1 MNHPTYPRRLEMT
14 LEDRLTLQQGWVYL
28 TGMQALVRLPLQQRY
43 NDNLRGFDTGGFIS
57 GYRGSPMGRYDM
69 ELWRAGELLKENNIV
84 FVPGVN
90 EELAATAAWGTQY
103 LEDQEMARVDG
114 VFSIWYGKGPGVDRA
129 LDALRHANHSGTS
142 RHGGILALAGDDHAA
157 RSSTV
162 VNFSDINFVSAGI
175 PVLYPANAQDVLDF
189 GLHGIAMSRYSGCVV
204 GMKLVTDVIE
214 GGRSVEVTQNLPAI
228 ELPEQQ
234 PLEAVGWAPLVREQR
249 LFDIRLPDAVCYAR
263 LNGLDRVIHENPDA
277 RIGIVTAGKA
287 YQDVEQGLRQGGY
300 RDGRL
305 GSVAL
310 SILKLGLIW
319 PIDPEAIRAFCQNI
333 DMLIVVEEKRPLIE
347 DQLRS
352 ILYEQ
357 ANQPVIIGKRF
368 ANGEPAFPSAD
379 EITPDQVLAII
390 TRVAHEHDPDCGL
403 STPQRRDLL
412 SAVAQV
418 TTRVPSYCPGCPHGR
433 STQVIDGSR
442 ALGGIG
448 CHSMAVLIDPV
459 KTSFFS
465 QMGGEGAMW
474 IGQSPFTDEKHVF
487 TNMGDGTYFHS
498 GILAIRAAVAANI
511 PITYKLLYNGFV
523 SMTGGQVLDGEISVP
538 RMIEQLHAEG
548 VGKIC
553 LVSDEPA
560 QYSNHRFPASTS
572 VHPREE
578 FVFLEKQLRDYPGVS
593 VLLFDQPCATERRRL
608 RKRGQWAEPDE
619 RVFINSEVCEGC
631 GDCSTISGCM
641 AIEPLETPLGRKRRI
656 NQSSCNKD
664 FSCLEG
670 FCPALVTVTGA
681 TPRKHNRE
689 LSFDTGAV
697 SIPEPQLPAI
707 NGSYAVL
714 VAGIGGA
721 GVVTV
726 GQTLALAAHLDGGY
740 SSNLDVTGLAQKYG
754 AVHSHIKIARY
765 ADNLLAT
772 RVAAAE
778 ADALIGCDIVVAAT
792 DESLKRANAETGRA
806 VVDTMLVPTSD
817 FSRNPDWQ
825 LDRTQMLKRIDAV
838 FQQRV
843 EYFEVQRIAQ
853 ALLGDAIYAN
863 TMLLGASWQQGAL
876 PLSKPAL
883 LRAIEL
889 NGVAVE
895 TNIEAF
901 ELGRLLIHDRACI
914 ESVLQQAMTETGNA
928 QVENQAPEKLL
939 DDRKTRLVAYQDEAY
954 AERYAR
960 SIERLAHRCR
970 AMGRGEELVAAATSY
985 YYKLLAFKDGWEIAR
1000 LHSDQKFS
1008 SALSESFD
1016 GEAKLKFY
1024 IGSWPFARRNSHTGE
1039 ITKRVVGA
1047 WLQRLFKL
1055 MAPLRF
1061 LRGSL
1066 LDPFRYS
1073 DEGKLARQLIE
1084 QYEDDMQLV
1093 HDRLTESNIGSAIR
1107 LLSLPEH
1114 IRGFGHVRVRH
1125 VQALSSEREILL
1137 NALQAGR

>member
-1 MNHPTYPRRLEMT
+1 MKHDSHSRRLEMT
-14 LEDRLTLQQGWVYL
+14 LEDRLTLRQGWVYL

-43 NDNLRGFDTGGFIS
+43 IDKLRGLDTGGFIS
-57 GYRGSPMGRYDM
+57 GYRGSPLGRYDM
-69 ELWRAGELLKENNIV
+69 ELWRAGELLKANNIV

-90 EELAATAAWGTQY
+90 EELAATAVWGTQY
-103 LEDQEMARVDG
+103 LEDQQMARVDG

-142 RHGGILALAGDDHAA
+142 KLGGILALAGDDHGA

-162 VNFSDINFVSAGI
+162 VNFSDTNFVSAGI
-175 PVLYPANAQDVLDF
+175 PVLYPANAQEVLDF
-189 GLHGIAMSRYSGCVV
+189 GLHGIAMSRYSGCVI

-214 GGRSVEVTQNLPAI
+214 GGRSVEVAQDLSDM

-234 PLEAVGWAPLVREQR
+234 PLKSVGWAPLIQEQR
-249 LFDIRLPDAVCYAR
+249 LFDIRLPDAITYAR
-263 LNGLDRVIHENPDA
+263 LNGLDKVIEDNPDA
-277 RIGIVTAGKA
+277 RIGIVSAGKSF
-287 YQDVEQGLRQGGY
+287 QDVEQGLRQGGY
-300 RDGRL
+300 RDGWL

-319 PIDPEAIRAFCQNI
+319 PIDSERIKAFCHNL
-333 DMLIVVEEKRPLIE
+333 DLLIVVEEKRPLIE

-352 ILYEQ
+352 ILYGQ
-357 ANQPVIIGKRF
+357 INQPTIIGKRF
-368 ANGEPAFPSAD
+368 TNGERAFPSAD
-379 EITPDQVLAII
+379 EIIPDQVIAIV
-390 TRVAHEHDPDCGL
+390 TRVALEQNPDCGL
-403 STPQRRDLL
+403 SVPQRSDLL
-412 SAVAQV
+412 SVVAQV
-418 TTRVPSYCPGCPHGR
+418 TTRLPSYCPGCPHGR

-448 CHSMAVLIDPV
+448 CHSMALLIDPTR
-459 KTSFFS
+459 TSFFS

-523 SMTGGQVLDGEISVP
+523 SMTGGQTIDGEISVP
-538 RMIEQLHAEG
+538 RMIEQLDAEG
-548 VGKIC
+548 VERIC
-553 LVSDEPA
+553 VVSDEPA
-560 QYSNHRFPASTS
+560 RYEKQQFPASTS
-572 VHPREE
+572 IHSRQEY
-578 FVFLEKQLRDYPGVS
+578 VFLEKQLRDYPGVS
-593 VLLFDQPCATERRRL
+593 VLLFDQACATERRRL
-608 RKRGQWAEPDE
+608 RKRGQWADPDE

-641 AIEPLETPLGRKRRI
+641 AIEPLETSLGRKRLI

-681 TPRKHNRE
+681 TPKKQNRNI
-689 LSFDTGAV
+689 SFDTGSI
-697 SIPEPQLPAI
+697 SIPDPKLPAI

-754 AVHSHIKIARY
+754 AVHSHIKIANT
-765 ADNLLAT
+765 AENLLAT
-772 RVAAAE
+772 RVAALE
-778 ADALIGCDIVVAAT
+778 ADALIGCDIVVTAT
-792 DESLKRANAETGRA
+792 DDSLNRVNAQTGLA
-806 VVDTMLVPTSD
+806 VVDTMLVPTCE

-825 LDRTQMLKRIDAV
+825 LDITQMLRRIDTV

-843 EYFEVQRIAQ
+843 EYFDVQKIAQ
-853 ALLGDAIYAN
+853 AFLGDAIYAN
-863 TMLLGASWQQGAL
+863 MILMGASWQQGAL

-883 LRAIEL
+883 LRALEL
-889 NGVAVE
+889 NGVEVE
-895 TNIEAF
+895 TNTEAF
-901 ELGRLLIHDRACI
+901 ELGRLLIHDCACI
-914 ESVLQQAMTETGNA
+914 ESVLQHTTIETSKVG
-928 QVENQAPEKLL
+928 VEGQNLEKLL
-939 DDRKTRLVAYQDEAY
+939 EDLKARLVAYQDKNY
-954 AERYAR
+954 ADRFAR
-960 SIERLAHRCR
+960 SIEHLAQRCEG
-970 AMGRGEELVAAATSY
+970 MDRGGEPVLAAARY

-1000 LHSDQKFS
+1000 LHSSRDFC
-1008 SALSESFD
+1008 AVLSESFD
-1016 GEAKLKFY
+1016 GEAKLRFY
-1024 IGSWPFARRNSHTGE
+1024 IGSWPFARRNPRTGE
-1039 ITKRVVGA
+1039 VTKRAVGP
-1047 WLQRLFKL
+1047 WLQRLFRL
-1055 MAPLRF
+1055 MVPMRL

-1066 LDPFRYS
+1066 LDPFLYTG
-1073 DEGKLARQLIE
+1073 EGKLSRQLIE
-1084 QYEDDMQLV
+1084 QYEADMQLV
-1093 HDRLTESNIGSAIR
+1093 YDRLTESNIDSATR

-1114 IRGFGHVRVRH
+1114 IRGFGRVRERH
-1125 VQALSSEREILL
+1125 VQAISSEREILINTL
-1137 NALQAGR
+1137 KGER

>member
-1 MNHPTYPRRLEMT
+1 MN
-14 LEDRLTLQQGWVYL
+14 LEDRLTLRQGWVYL

-43 NDNLRGFDTGGFIS
+43 NDKLRGLDTGGFIS

-69 ELWRAGELLKENNIV
+69 ELWRAGELLRENNIV

-103 LEDQEMARVDG
+103 VEDQQMARVDG

-142 RHGGILALAGDDHAA
+142 KHGGVLALAGDDHGA

-162 VNFSDINFVSAGI
+162 VNFSDTNFVSAGI

-214 GGRSVEVTQNLPAI
+214 GGSSVEITQDPKTI
-228 ELPEQQ
+228 ELPAQQ
-234 PLEAVGWAPLVREQR
+234 PLEPVGWAPLVREQR

-263 LNGLDRVIHENPDA
+263 LNGLDRVIHDNPDA
-277 RIGIVTAGKA
+277 RIGIVSAGKS

-319 PIDPEAIRAFCQNI
+319 PLDSERIKDFCRNL
-333 DMLIVVEEKRPLIE
+333 DLLIVVEEKRPLIE
-347 DQLRS
+347 DQVRQ
-352 ILYEQ
+352 ILYGQ
-357 ANQPVIIGKRF
+357 ANQPAITGKRF

-379 EITPDQVLAII
+379 EITPDQVTAIV
-390 TRVAHEHDPDCGL
+390 TRVALEQDPGCNL
-403 STPQRRDLL
+403 SIPRQHDLL
-412 SAVAQV
+412 SAIPQI
-418 TTRVPSYCPGCPHGR
+418 TTRLPSYCPGCPHGR

-523 SMTGGQVLDGEISVP
+523 SMTGGQVIDGEISVL
-538 RMIEQLHAEG
+538 RMIEQLNAEG

-553 LVSDEPA
+553 LVSDNPDE
-560 QYSNHRFPASTS
+560 YSKQRFPPTTS
-572 VHPREE
+572 IHSRDE
-578 FVFLEKQLRDYPGVS
+578 FVFVEKQLREYPGVS

-608 RKRGQWAEPDE
+608 RKRGLWADPDR

-670 FCPALVTVTGA
+670 FCPALVTVEGA
-681 TPRKHNRE
+681 TPRKNDRDV
-689 LSFDTGAV
+689 SFDAGAV
-697 SIPEPQLPAI
+697 SIPQPQLPAI
-707 NGSYAVL
+707 HGSYAVL

-726 GQTLALAAHLDGGY
+726 GQTLALAAHLDGCY

-754 AVHSHIKIARY
+754 AVHSHVKIARS
-765 ADNLLAT
+765 ADDLFAT
-772 RVAAAE
+772 RVATAE

-806 VVDTMLVPTSD
+806 VIDTMLVPTSA
-817 FSRNPDWQ
+817 FSRDPDWQ
-825 LDRTQMLKRIDAV
+825 LDDAQMVRRIDAI

-843 EYFEVQRIAQ
+843 EYFNVQKIAEV
-853 ALLGDAIYAN
+853 LLGDAIYAN

-901 ELGRLLIHDRACI
+901 ELGRLLIHDRADI
-914 ESVLQQAMTETGNA
+914 ESVVQQTAALTTAAGAGNDD
-928 QVENQAPEKLL
+928 PEKLL
-939 DDRKTRLVAYQDEAY
+939 EDRKTRLVAYQDEAY
-954 AERYAR
+954 ADRYAR
-960 SIERLAHRCR
+960 SIDRLAQRSKS
-970 AMGRGEELVAAATSY
+970 MGRSDELVAATARY
-985 YYKLLAFKDGWEIAR
+985 FYKLLAFKDGWEVAR
-1000 LHSDQKFS
+1000 LHSKQNFFD
-1008 SALSESFD
+1008 ALGETFD
-1016 GEAKLKFY
+1016 GKPRLAFY
-1024 IGSWPFARRNSHTGE
+1024 LGSWPFARRNPRTGE
-1039 ITKRVVGA
+1039 MSKRKVGA
-1047 WLQRLFKL
+1047 WLQLLFRL
-1055 MAPLRF
+1055 MVPLRF
-1061 LRGSL
+1061 LRGNI
-1066 LDPFRYS
+1066 LDPFRYT
-1073 DEGKLARQLIE
+1073 DEGKLARKLIE
-1084 QYEDDMQLV
+1084 QYESDMQLV
-1093 HDRLTESNIGSAIR
+1093 HDKLTEKNIDHAIR

-1114 IRGFGHVRVRH
+1114 IRGFGQVRERH
-1125 VQALSSEREILL
+1125 VQAISSERESLV
-1137 NALQAGR
+1137 NALKADR